1 MMFAALMKPDVSP
14 PGDEEAESEPTPVA
28 HPRTRAKRTLAVT
41 TDAPIAE
48 RDEVSMATRV
58 ACTSACVR
66 ADMSC
71 LVKASR
77 VTSELRKWYVYN
89 LILRKSIHGL
99 ESNVTDLCRTAR
111 RHLQNARRGVQRET
125 IELEDEQIGY
135 RL

>member
-1 MMFAALMKPDVSP
+1 MMFAALMKPDASP

-28 HPRTRAKRTLAVT
+28 HPRTRAKRALAVT

-77 VTSELRKWYVYN
+77 VTSELRKW
-89 LILRKSIHGL
+89 
-99 ESNVTDLCRTAR
+99 
-111 RHLQNARRGVQRET
+111 
-125 IELEDEQIGY
+125 
-135 RL
+135 